1 MSLDISMSS
10 VVTGISHSLEKSSET
25 HLPSTFWDIPRISHI
40 PKNRKTLCTG
50 NYMGYPRDI
59 PYPKKKENFYVPEIF
74 WDIPW
79 DIPYPKKLKISMY
92 RFFFGISLGYPIS
105 RKSEIF
111 LCTGFFLG
119 YPISQYFLKLCT
131 AWA

>member
-59 PYPKKKENFYVPEIF
+59 PYPKKKRKFLCTRNFLGYTLGYPISQKTENFYVPVF
-74 WDIPW
+74 
-79 DIPYPKKLKISMY
+79 L
-92 RFFFGISLGYPIS
+92 GISLGYPIS

-111 LCTGFFLG
+111 LCTEFFLG

-131 AWA
+131 AGA

>member
-59 PYPKKKENFYVPEIF
+59 PYPKKTENFHV
-74 WDIPW
+74 
-79 DIPYPKKLKISMY
+79 
-92 RFFFGISLGYPIS
+92 
-105 RKSEIF
+105 SEIF
-111 LCTGFFLG
+111 CI
-119 YPISQYFLKLCT
+119 YPGISHIPKN
-131 AWA
+131 

>member
-1 MSLDISMSS
+1 MSS

-25 HLPSTFWDIPRISHI
+25 HLPSTFLDIPRISHI

-59 PYPKKKENFYVPEIF
+59 PYPKKTENFYVPEIF

-92 RFFFGISLGYPIS
+92 RFFWGYPWDIPYPENQNFS
-105 RKSEIF
+105 MYRIF
-111 LCTGFFLG
+111 F
-119 YPISQYFLKLCT
+119 
-131 AWA
+131 